1 MRRALE
7 FGVAAAIAVGLH
19 VAGFAALGRQAPDGV
34 EASGAGGDALVM
46 LAASDGS
53 LAALIAKWERP
64 PELNPPA
71 ILQPRSVEPEPVP
84 HVADAAPISQPV
96 RPDLP
101 DLPKAESLPA
111 VAPAPPPP
119 GPRSKP
125 KPAPAPDAERE
136 PDPPKDSETL
146 PSWPKAAEP
155 GSAPMAAQVAAGE
168 GGTVAAGKAGTA
180 QAASASGA
188 DAANLKAEWGA
199 DIRARI
205 ERRKSYPR
213 DGHGAT
219 GTVKLRLV
227 VSADGRLV
235 AVGIAVSSG
244 SDALDQ
250 AALRAVKK
258 AGRLP
263 KAPKGLGQGEVGFTL
278 PVSFKP

>member
-1 MRRALE
+1 MRRAVE
-7 FGVAAAIAVGLH
+7 FGLAAAVAVGLH
-19 VAGFAALGRQAPDGV
+19 VAGFAALGGQAPAGV
-34 EASGAGGDALVM
+34 EAAGAGGDALIM

-53 LAALIAKWERP
+53 VAALIAKWERP
-64 PELNPPA
+64 PELDLPA
-71 ILQPRSVEPEPVP
+71 ILQPRPVEAEPVP
-84 HVADAAPISQPV
+84 DIADAAPISPPV
-96 RPDLP
+96 QPDLP
-101 DLPKAESLPA
+101 VLPKAEALPA
-111 VAPAPPPP
+111 VAAAPPPP
-119 GPRSKP
+119 GPKP
-125 KPAPAPDAERE
+125 KPDPAPDTERE
-136 PDPPKDSETL
+136 PDPQKDSETL
-146 PSWPKAAEP
+146 TARPKAAEP
-155 GSAPMAAQVAAGE
+155 ESAPMAAQVAAGD

-180 QAASASGA
+180 QAATASGA
-188 DAANLKAEWGA
+188 AAANLKAEWGA

-235 AVGIAVSSG
+235 AVGVAVSSG

-250 AALRAVKK
+250 AALRAVQK

-263 KAPKGLGQGEVGFTL
+263 KAPKGLGQGEVSFTL